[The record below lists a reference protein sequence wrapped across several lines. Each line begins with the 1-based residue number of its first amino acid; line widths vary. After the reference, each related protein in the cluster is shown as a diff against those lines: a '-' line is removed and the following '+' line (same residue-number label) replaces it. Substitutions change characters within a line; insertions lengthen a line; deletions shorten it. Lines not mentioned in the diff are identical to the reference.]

1 MDSKAGS
8 ENVKGPVINALGVII
23 AAVIAATGTIVV
35 AERTGHLT
43 TPSEMREFQKDKI
56 ENTRLQQQIAALR
69 EELVAKTRLVAGS
82 AESSRSGETVET
94 VGDYESHL
102 AGCNKRQDTV
112 TCVVRI
118 ANTKREHP
126 IRVYNSTTSI
136 IDSEGNEIKASVV
149 SAGASTSKSPF
160 QPAETLL
167 PTNVPVKVSLGFSGI
182 ESQINHL
189 SMLGIAVE
197 GIMENGFIEKT
208 QIEFRNILLN

>member
-1 MDSKAGS
+1 MDSKVGS
-8 ENVKGPVINALGVII
+8 ESIKGPVINALGLRI
-23 AAVIAATGTIVV
+23 AAIIGVAGTVGVAAL
-35 AERTGHLT
+35 TGHLT
-43 TPSEMREFQKDKI
+43 TPSDTREFQKDRI

-69 EELVAKTRLVAGS
+69 EELANKRRPVSEPS
-82 AESSRSGETVET
+82 ASNLPEETVET

-160 QPAETLL
+160 QYAETLL

-197 GIMENGFIEKT
+197 GIMENGFIEKM
-208 QIEFRNILLN
+208 QIEFRNIPLN